1 MTDNPFIVGI
11 EDLKATDYNP
21 LFLARKSTM
30 QDKDR
35 ILLTVLNQS
44 QSTGIR
50 VIDIRDQFIEQ
61 YREESLDPAAVR
73 RWINGKFTTFVNRG
87 VLIRKSTPGS
97 KKHYFE
103 KSPYFDKYYAEQS
116 IPQQESADS
125 TPKTTAAASA
135 DNTVLHDELESYR
148 QTMLSQLGEIEEYR
162 RIRDQ
167 YPELEVVA
175 TTQFKQ
181 VVDENYRMLGRIR
194 AIEKLIETVAS

>member
-1 MTDNPFIVGI
+1 
-11 EDLKATDYNP
+11 
-21 LFLARKSTM
+21 M

-35 ILLTVLNQS
+35 ILLTLLNQS
-44 QSTGIR
+44 QSTRIR
-50 VIDIRDQFIEQ
+50 VTDIRDQFIERC
-61 YREESLDPAAVR
+61 REENLDPAAVR

-87 VLIRKSTPGS
+87 VLIRKSAQGS

-116 IPQQESADS
+116 IPQQEKPDP
-125 TPKTTAAASA
+125 TPQMPVAASA

-181 VVDENYRMLGRIR
+181 VVDDNYRMLGRIR

>member
-44 QSTGIR
+44 QSTRIR
-50 VIDIRDQFIEQ
+50 VTDIRDQFIEQ
-61 YREESLDPAAVR
+61 CREENLDPAAVR

-87 VLIRKSTPGS
+87 VLIRKSAPGS

-103 KSPYFDKYYAEQS
+103 KSPYFEKYYAEQS
-116 IPQQESADS
+116 KPQQEIPAT
-125 TPKTTAAASA
+125 TPKTPVAASA

>member
-21 LFLARKSTM
+21 LFLARNSTM
-30 QDKDR
+30 HDKDR
-35 ILLTVLNQS
+35 ILLSLLNQS
-44 QSTGIR
+44 QSTHIR

-61 YREESLDPAAVR
+61 CREESLDAAAVR
-73 RWINGKFTTFVNRG
+73 RWINGKFTTLVNRD
-87 VLIRKSTPGS
+87 VLIRKSAPGS

-103 KSPYFDKYYAEQS
+103 KSPYFDKYCTEQS
-116 IPQQESADS
+116 IPQQE
-125 TPKTTAAASA
+125 TPDATSKTPVVASA

>member
-21 LFLARKSTM
+21 LFLARNSTM

-35 ILLTVLNQS
+35 ILLTLLNQS
-44 QSTGIR
+44 QSTRIR

-61 YREESLDPAAVR
+61 CREKSLDPAAVR
-73 RWINGKFTTFVNRG
+73 RWINGKFTTLVNRG

-116 IPQQESADS
+116 MPQQESADP
-125 TPKTTAAASA
+125 TPKTTTSASA
-135 DNTVLHDELESYR
+135 DNTVLHNELESYR

>member
-1 MTDNPFIVGI
+1 MKN
-11 EDLKATDYNP
+11 
-21 LFLARKSTM
+21 
-30 QDKDR
+30 KDR
-35 ILLTVLNQS
+35 ILLTVLKQS
-44 QSTGIR
+44 QSTRIR
-50 VIDIRDQFIEQ
+50 VIDIRDQLIEQ
-61 YREESLDPAAVR
+61 SREESLDPAAVR
-73 RWINGKFTTFVNRG
+73 RWINGKFTTLANRG
-87 VLIRKSTPGS
+87 VLIRKSEPGS

-116 IPQQESADS
+116 IPQQETPDV
-125 TPKTTAAASA
+125 TPKTPIAASA

-167 YPELEVVA
+167 YPELEGVA